1 MLRLPIYGN
10 KSLMLAYE
18 FGLIL
23 SEVAKENNIEVTRN
37 ISERAEKILI
47 NEIRTKGWRK
57 TTLNITPLIMA
68 ALEPKE
74 NTQ

>member
-23 SEVAKENNIEVTRN
+23 SEVAKENNIEVTRD

-47 NEIRTKGWRK
+47 NEIRTKGWKK
-57 TTLNITPLIMA
+57 TVLNMLPLVMA
-68 ALEPKE
+68 VLEPKE